1 MKVDEK
7 DPGQTG
13 SKPTQAFTDE
23 LRQARSVP
31 ASRRTARASRP
42 TGHTRALAPL
52 RPPMA
57 RTVLATGQRVL
68 GTPVVLTPELR
79 KVRSQQDAQ
88 HQVLTSERGEAL
100 GRQES
105 DALARV
111 KDLVRRE
118 LIEAPAAFDPAPVR
132 SLPERS
138 DALGLERGSPEG
150 GEASRLAGT
159 ATAEPDGSRQEL
171 DARVDSLLA
180 LAERIER
187 MLKTQRPQ
195 LAVQVGGSLQ
205 AQVLI
210 ERTGRGEV
218 ALTVQGR
225 SSPPAEP
232 QLEAVREALGA
243 RGLRLSALRTA

>member
-13 SKPTQAFTDE
+13 SKQTRAFTDE
-23 LRQARSVP
+23 LRQALRQPPSGRSTRVAGTAGGTGARTPPRLP
-31 ASRRTARASRP
+31 A
-42 TGHTRALAPL
+42 
-52 RPPMA
+52 A

-88 HQVLTSERGEAL
+88 HQVLTAERADAL
-100 GRQES
+100 GRMES
-105 DALARV
+105 ESSARV

-118 LIEAPAAFDPAPVR
+118 LLELPPAVDPGTGRLLA
-132 SLPERS
+132 ER
-138 DALGLERGSPEG
+138 
-150 GEASRLAGT
+150 GEASGGNAGR
-159 ATAEPDGSRQEL
+159 ADGAAVSNGPGASTPGDVGAQQ
-171 DARVDSLLA
+171 DVSARVDTLLA
-180 LAERIER
+180 LAERIEL
-187 MLKTQRPQ
+187 MLKAQRPQ

-205 AQVLI
+205 ARVLI

-232 QLEAVREALGA
+232 ELEAMREALGA